1 MGSHSKSKMDSAAYR
16 FPTIWTA
23 NCDTLDAATKVAAEV
38 MQQVMLST
46 VAVVERAAIR
56 VSTATAAMAAVAMTV
71 TAAAVAMTAAMAA
84 AATTAVATAAATL
97 ADGGVMRH
105 GAVDSSAVDG
115 SASAAGG
122 SAQRMLV
129 W

>member
-23 NCDTLDAATKVAAEV
+23 NCDTLDAAAKVAAE
-38 MQQVMLST
+38 VMLST

-105 GAVDSSAVDG
+105 GGWRRGRWWCSG
-115 SASAAGG
+115 
-122 SAQRMLV
+122 
-129 W
+129 